1 VVAGTFP
8 GPAETVR
15 MDDDVLDEALG
26 RHADD
31 RAAGIA
37 DPSLIPLDR
46 DL

>member
-1 VVAGTFP
+1 
-8 GPAETVR
+8 

-31 RAAGIA
+31 RASADANAGA
-37 DPSLIPLDR
+37 LIPLDR